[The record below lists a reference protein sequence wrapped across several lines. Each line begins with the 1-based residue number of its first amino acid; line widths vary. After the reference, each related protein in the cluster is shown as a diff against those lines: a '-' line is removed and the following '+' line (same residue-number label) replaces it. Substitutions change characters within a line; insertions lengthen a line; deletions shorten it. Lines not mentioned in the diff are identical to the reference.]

1 MDANRQALIAAL
13 QARGSMPMTQQGVA
27 QAGIPNRN
35 GMPPQPL
42 QGQMGQGMP
51 QGMPQGMQ
59 RQIMPPQMPQ
69 GMGQMPQ
76 GMPSQMPQGM
86 QGGMQGQRR
95 MGMNPYGR

>member
-13 QARGSMPMTQQGVA
+13 QARGTMPMAQQGVA

-42 QGQMGQGMP
+42 QGQMP

-76 GMPSQMPQGM
+76 GMPPQMPQGM
-86 QGGMQGQRR
+86 QGGMQSMGQRR